1 MTSSETGSN
10 TADAT
15 GEPAAA
21 PIRVIVHLSGSRRGT
36 TQRLRGDD
44 DLRLGKSPEVEIAVS
59 PEPQVADHHATF
71 HRQGLTYELVVQ
83 PGEKIWVNGAPVER
97 HTLASGDLLEIGKD
111 GPVLRFRIYAPGTRV
126 RKTLAEA
133 FDDSVKSARAES
145 QNPMGQA
152 ALVIAGSLRD
162 FATKTSLWFRIVM
175 VVLAALL
182 AVTVLLSRH
191 SLQLERR
198 LEEEEMLLR
207 GISELLEGAEGRD
220 LSLDELVEIR
230 EEISV
235 ALSRVEALEARTEA
249 PARIVAEASQ
259 SVLLLQG
266 AYGFAEPE
274 SGRPLRFL
282 GIGEDGLPLR
292 DPDGNPLIG
301 LGGNGPP
308 LESFFTGTAF
318 LVGEDSL
325 LLTNRHVIRPW
336 EYEVA
341 AQLIASEGLVPV
353 MRRLIGFIP
362 GFEEPLTVEPLAV
375 SDIAD
380 LAVIRC
386 AALSELSSP
395 LPLAAESP
403 SPGDE
408 VIVLGYPAGIP
419 ALLARADDA
428 LVDELMADD
437 DVDFWG
443 VTRRLSAAGHIAPLA
458 SRGIVA
464 QVTPSALVY
473 DAETTRGGSGGPV
486 LDLDGQVVAITSA
499 VITEFG
505 GSNIAVPVAS
515 SRELLLRARVGQLLP
530 IAFR

>member
-1 MTSSETGSN
+1 MSSPEAGAN
-10 TADAT
+10 VIDAA
-15 GEPAAA
+15 GEPVA

-59 PEPQVADHHATF
+59 PEPQVADHHATL
-71 HRQGLTYELVVQ
+71 HRQGLTYELVAE

-111 GPVLRFRIYAPGTRV
+111 GPVLRYRIYAPGTRV

-133 FDDSVKSARAES
+133 FDDSVRSARAET

-182 AVTVLLSRH
+182 VVTVLLSRH

-198 LEEEEMLLR
+198 LEKEELLLR
-207 GISELLEGAEGRD
+207 GISELLEGAQGRD
-220 LSLDELVEIR
+220 LSLAELAAIR
-230 EEISV
+230 EEITT
-235 ALSRVEALEARTEA
+235 ALARVDALEARTEA
-249 PARIVAEASQ
+249 PARIVAEASR

-266 AYGFAEPE
+266 AYGFADPE
-274 SGRPLRFL
+274 SGRPLRFAGL
-282 GIGEDGLPLR
+282 GPDGRPMT
-292 DPDGNPLIG
+292 DPEGNPLVT
-301 LGGNGPP
+301 LGGNGPA

-318 LVGEDSL
+318 LVGEDGL
-325 LLTNRHVIRPW
+325 LLTNRHVTRPW
-336 EYEVA
+336 EYEAA
-341 AQLIASEGLVPV
+341 AQMIASEGLVPV
-353 MRRLIGFIP
+353 MRRLIGYLP
-362 GFEEPLTVEPLAV
+362 GVEEPLTVETLAV
-375 SDIAD
+375 SDTSD

-386 AALSELSSP
+386 EALAQLTSP
-395 LPLAAESP
+395 LPLAETSP

-428 LVDELMADD
+428 LVAELMADD
-437 DVDFWG
+437 DIDFWG
-443 VTRRLSAAGHIAPLA
+443 ITRRLSAGGNIAPLA

-464 QVTPSALVY
+464 QVTRSALVY

-486 LDLDGQVVAITSA
+486 LDLDGEVVAITSA

-505 GSNIAVPVAS
+505 GSNIAVPVVS
-515 SRELLLRARVGQLLP
+515 SRELLLSARVGRLMP
-530 IAFR
+530 IAVR